1 METERIRV
9 LLKGKSKEEKVAG
22 LLLAQKLVERVSSDD
37 QHTQEIIKEVVSF
50 LGPAF
55 LTGLLSCKSSSTKP
69 SDSRVLIQRAAL
81 DMLVQAV
88 QSNLLSSSTVLLL
101 VDAWF
106 NLISLESSVGDTQP
120 QELPPNTVQ
129 TLMDMLLLIKWMTKE
144 TINDTKK
151 DIFVLDHVLQ
161 KLLSTATRIPVS
173 IMPLF
178 LEFIAD
184 LASMESSQ
192 MTIST
197 TIIPSDTAPEALRI
211 LLAMGFHG
219 GAPEVV
225 RDASLFSCQQLLST
239 RIPAS
244 WTVETASTI
253 PQEPSTSQDST
264 TSSFQGRFA
273 MLLMS
278 VVGVEVHLLLEEAI
292 ALMERS
298 SKKPTEIESEK
309 KTSPEEENMRP
320 EVTLERVTRLL
331 KMLPC
336 CLALL
341 DQCLALLVGRNENET
356 EDEDVYVPG
365 IWSLFPSAAMLHIK
379 QSAHS
384 ILQKLFD
391 FLRDI
396 SSIYSNHGSTNDTDN
411 NTLNNITKGS
421 IGLQK
426 IQVLMLVQQSV
437 AALSVWTCEDEAL
450 QKPYLDQL
458 SSLLGWS
465 RIKCDDDVD
474 ENIVFAELCQDG
486 SSTDVSSPVSNDD
499 GPVGV
504 SAIGIAGVSAGAGA
518 GDVLHYVIP
527 CLTAIADSIS
537 PTDNPTEC
545 QQLCTADRTLFGRLL
560 LLIIVT
566 TNHVSHLVSSLNNT
580 TTTLIST
587 TMPSLEMKIGM
598 TRLCRTTIAAC
609 ELLGTMLE
617 WKQDDIQ
624 ILCRCDGDDMAALR
638 SVFGFSQEGTV
649 EVQKLPAIPHAK
661 IGTPY
666 LQALGNLL
674 ATASGN
680 IVAIDDEKT
689 TNHHHNSALKD
700 LDVAIRNLLKTL
712 DHFV

>member
-1 METERIRV
+1 MMETERTRV
-9 LLKGKSKEEKVAG
+9 LMKGKSREEKVAG
-22 LLLAQKLVERVSSDD
+22 LLLAQKLVERASSD
-37 QHTQEIIKEVVSF
+37 QQVKEIINEVVSF

-69 SDSRVLIQRAAL
+69 SDSRMLIQRAAL

-88 QSNLLSSSTVLLL
+88 QSSLLSSSSVLLL

-106 NLISLESSVGDTQP
+106 KLISLESPAADAQP
-120 QELPPNTVQ
+120 QELAPSTMQ
-129 TLMDMLLLIKWMTKE
+129 TLVDMLLLIKWMTKE
-144 TINDTKK
+144 IINDTRK

-161 KLLSTATRIPVS
+161 KILSTATRIPVS

-178 LEFIAD
+178 LEFVAD

-192 MTIST
+192 VTIST

-219 GAPEVV
+219 GAPEAV

-244 WTVETASTI
+244 WTVEPSLKI
-253 PQEPSTSQDST
+253 PQDPTTPQDST
-264 TSSFQGRFA
+264 TSPLQGRFA

-298 SKKPTEIESEK
+298 STKTKENASEK
-309 KTSPEEENMRP
+309 KTAHEEDSMRP
-320 EVTLERVTRLL
+320 EVIVERVTRVL
-331 KMLPC
+331 KLLPC

-356 EDEDVYVPG
+356 DDEDYEPG

-384 ILQKLFD
+384 VLQKLFD

-396 SSIYSNHGSTNDTDN
+396 SSINTNHGSSNDIDN
-411 NTLNNITKGS
+411 GTLNNITEGS
-421 IGLQK
+421 NGLQK
-426 IQVLMLVQQSV
+426 IQVMMLVQQSV

-450 QKPYLDQL
+450 QKPYLDNL
-458 SSLLGWS
+458 PSLLGWS
-465 RIKCDDDVD
+465 RIKCDDVD
-474 ENIVFAELCQDG
+474 KKEGIVFAELCQDG
-486 SSTDVSSPVSNDD
+486 SSSDVSSSFSIGD
-499 GPVGV
+499 GTLDISAKVNFGV
-504 SAIGIAGVSAGAGA
+504 NTGA

-545 QQLCTADRTLFGRLL
+545 QQLCSADRTLFGRLL
-560 LLIIVT
+560 LLIIVA
-566 TNHVSHLVSSLNNT
+566 TNRASQLVSSLNNT
-580 TTTLIST
+580 NTTQIST
-587 TMPSLEMKIGM
+587 NMPSLEMKIGM

-609 ELLGTMLE
+609 ELLGTMLV
-617 WKQDDIQ
+617 WKQNDIQ
-624 ILCRCDGDDMAALR
+624 ILRRCDGDDMAALR
-638 SVFGFSQEGTV
+638 SVFGFSQEGAV
-649 EVQKLPAIPHAK
+649 DLQALPSIPHTK
-661 IGTPY
+661 VGTPY
-666 LQALGNLL
+666 LQALGDLL
-674 ATASGN
+674 ATASGT
-680 IVAIDDEKT
+680 IVAINDEKGT
-689 TNHHHNSALKD
+689 KHGNSALKD
-700 LDVAIRNLLKTL
+700 LDVAICNLMQIL
-712 DHFV
+712 DLFT

>member
-1 METERIRV
+1 MMEFDRIRV
-9 LLKGKSKEEKVAG
+9 LMEGKSREEKVAG
-22 LLLAQKLVERVSSDD
+22 LLLAQKLVERASSDV
-37 QHTQEIIKEVVSF
+37 QVKEIIKEVVSF
-50 LGPAF
+50 LGPSF
-55 LTGLLSCKSSSTKP
+55 LTGLLSCKSNSTKP
-69 SDSRVLIQRAAL
+69 SDSRMVIQRAAL

-88 QSNLLSSSTVLLL
+88 QSSLLSSSAVLLL

-106 NLISLESSVGDTQP
+106 KLISLESSVGDVQP
-120 QELPPNTVQ
+120 QELPPSTIQ

-144 TINDTKK
+144 ITNDTKN

-161 KLLSTATRIPVS
+161 KILSAATRIPVS

-178 LEFIAD
+178 LEFVAD
-184 LASMESSQ
+184 VASMESSSQ
-192 MTIST
+192 MTIPT

-225 RDASLFSCQQLLST
+225 RDASLSSCQQILST
-239 RIPAS
+239 RIPAN

-253 PQEPSTSQDST
+253 PQVPTTPQDST
-264 TSSFQGRFA
+264 FASSPQGRFA

-292 ALMERS
+292 ALMEQL
-298 SKKPTEIESEK
+298 SKKTTEKS
-309 KTSPEEENMRP
+309 TPEENSMRP
-320 EVTLERVTRLL
+320 EVINERVTRLL

-341 DQCLALLVGRNENET
+341 DQCLALLVGRNDNEVDDDDYT
-356 EDEDVYVPG
+356 PG

-396 SSIYSNHGSTNDTDN
+396 SSIYSSYVCTEDTEKNAVEGS
-411 NTLNNITKGS
+411 S
-421 IGLQK
+421 GLQK
-426 IQVLMLVQQSV
+426 IHVMMLVQQSV

-465 RIKCDDDVD
+465 RIKCDDMDKD
-474 ENIVFAELCQDG
+474 ESIVFAELCQDG
-486 SSTDVSSPVSNDD
+486 SNSSGTSSSFSNGD
-499 GPVGV
+499 GNSSASASAIVGV
-504 SAIGIAGVSAGAGA
+504 NAGAGA

-527 CLTAIADSIS
+527 CLTAIADSIT

-560 LLIIVT
+560 LLVIVAS
-566 TNHVSHLVSSLNNT
+566 NHASQLVSSLNNT
-580 TTTLIST
+580 DTKF
-587 TMPSLEMKIGM
+587 EMKIGM
-598 TRLCRTTIAAC
+598 TRLCRTVIAAC

-617 WKQDDIQ
+617 WKQNDIQ
-624 ILCRCDGDDMAALR
+624 VLRRCDGDDMVALR
-638 SVFGFSQEGTV
+638 SVFGFSSEGGADIQT
-649 EVQKLPAIPHAK
+649 LPAIPHAK
-661 IGTPY
+661 CGTPY
-666 LQALGNLL
+666 LQALGDLL
-674 ATASGN
+674 ATASG
-680 IVAIDDEKT
+680 ILVAIDDKASS
-689 TNHHHNSALKD
+689 NHDNAALVD
-700 LDVAIRNLLKTL
+700 LDVAICTLLKIL
-712 DHFV
+712 DHFT